1 MNIKPQTLDTSNKNF
16 NEKFISR
23 LRINSSTN
31 KKIQSLVNTI
41 IANIKK
47 RGDTS
52 LISYVKKYDGYNL
65 KNIKDIFII
74 CFASH
79 AEVNVSTG
87 SPVTNCR
94 LRHKGNKHSIFF
106 CYLFQ
111 KNS

>member
-65 KNIKDIFII
+65 KNIKDIFITKKQI
-74 CFASH
+74 DEAYSFNFSNATILLSF
-79 AEVNVSTG
+79 S
-87 SPVTNCR
+87 S
-94 LRHKGNKHSIFF
+94 
-106 CYLFQ
+106 LF
-111 KNS
+111 KF